1 MAFSEYERICARN
14 SCDENFVMFRRHGR
28 KLMLSFDK
36 TTLRKAAAKPS
47 AQLRLW
53 Y

>member
-1 MAFSEYERICARN
+1 
-14 SCDENFVMFRRHGR
+14 MFRQLGR
-28 KLMLSFDK
+28 KIMLSFDK
-36 TTLRKAAAKPS
+36 TGLCEGAAKPR

>member
-1 MAFSEYERICARN
+1 MAFSEYVGIRTID
-14 SCDENFVMFRRHGR
+14 SCDENFVMFLQLGR

-36 TTLRKAAAKPS
+36 TALYEDAAKPRV
-47 AQLRLW
+47 QLRLW

>member
-1 MAFSEYERICARN
+1 
-14 SCDENFVMFRRHGR
+14 MFRRHGR

-36 TTLRKAAAKPS
+36 TALRKGAAKPR

>member
-1 MAFSEYERICARN
+1 
-14 SCDENFVMFRRHGR
+14 MFRRLGR
-28 KLMLSFDK
+28 KRMESFDK
-36 TTLRKAAAKPS
+36 TTLRDRAVKPR